1 MVRRVR
7 TPYGIDLG
15 GLIGVSDGW
24 AGGWEVPDMFP
35 APSVRKSEQDSRTV
49 PGPLPEPAQPVDLGR
64 TPNQVE
70 L

>member
-24 AGGWEVPDMFP
+24 AGGSEVPDMP
-35 APSVRKSEQDSRTV
+35 APSVRKSEQDPGTV
-49 PGPLPEPAQPVDLGR
+49 PGPLPNPAQHVDLGR